1 MTGERALNAREQEIL
16 HSIVRAYIQTGEPVS
31 SRSIARRRS
40 HTLSPASIRN
50 VMADLADEGYLS
62 QPHTSAGRI
71 PTGKAFRSYVKSLT
85 ARPMGAADAARVF
98 SELMGQG
105 TLEGQLERTSKIL
118 TDLTLNVGIAAALP
132 STAQVLNRIE
142 LLALADRRV
151 LMILVTGDHM
161 VHNRVVMVDE
171 AASQDEL
178 NSIRNYVNHNFSGW
192 VLGDARR
199 ELLHRLEEERAAYD
213 ATLRRLTVLYQR
225 GLLEV
230 AQTPEVH
237 MEGASNLVS
246 IDLHLTRERMRDL
259 FRALEEKKR
268 LIELLDRFLE
278 QPAGE
283 VGIYV
288 GLEQAHPSMKELAL
302 IGMTFPL
309 PSGMIARVAV
319 LGPMRMQYERAMSAV
334 LHIGR
339 AFKMLPT

>member
-1 MTGERALNAREQEIL
+1 MSPEDTLTGRTQEIL
-16 HSIVRAYIQTGEPVS
+16 NSIVRAYIETGEPVG
-31 SRSIARRRS
+31 SRTVSKRRKDG
-40 HTLSPASIRN
+40 LSPASIRN

-62 QPHTSAGRI
+62 QPHTSAGRL
-71 PTGKAFRSYVKSLT
+71 PTDKAFRCYVKTLT
-85 ARPMGAADAARVF
+85 ARPMAAADAARVYTQ
-98 SELMGQG
+98 LMGQG
-105 TLEGQLERTSKIL
+105 TLDGQLERTSKIL

-132 STAQVLNRIE
+132 SNAQVLNRIE

-161 VHNRVVMVDE
+161 VHNRVVLVEDP
-171 AASQDEL
+171 ASQDEL

-213 ATLRRLTVLYQR
+213 ATLRRLTVFCQK

-230 AQTPEVH
+230 DQSPEVH

-278 QPAGE
+278 QPPGE
-283 VGIYV
+283 VGVHV
-288 GLEQAHPSMKELAL
+288 GLEEAHPAMKELAL

-309 PSGMIARVAV
+309 PSGMLARVAV

-334 LHIGR
+334 LHIG
-339 AFKMLPT
+339 